1 MESRVEPTS
10 VSEDKAWLLRA
21 LLVLQSPRAVFTA
34 MRDDSDEPAR
44 ARQEPITAL
53 VLLAG
58 IAAVLWTPVAS
69 TLLDDP
75 ARDGLVVAVWAF
87 IGGGIYGIVGYW
99 LAGALVYGAARAAG
113 SEGSYRR
120 ARHVVAFAAAPLALS
135 LLLWPVRLSL
145 YGGDV
150 FRTGGADRGTGD
162 HVFAAI
168 ALVALGWSLVLLAV
182 GVRTVHRWSW
192 ARTLAVVAALYGV
205 SGAALY
211 GLTL

>member
-1 MESRVEPTS
+1 MCAAVQRISTSSTNRSRKLSRKRRRRSSSFIGE
-10 VSEDKAWLLRA
+10 AG
-21 LLVLQSPRAVFTA
+21 
-34 MRDDSDEPAR
+34 R

-99 LAGALVYGAARAAG
+99 LAGALVYGAERAAG

-135 LLLWPVRLSL
+135 L
-145 YGGDV
+145 
-150 FRTGGADRGTGD
+150 
-162 HVFAAI
+162 
-168 ALVALGWSLVLLAV
+168 
-182 GVRTVHRWSW
+182 
-192 ARTLAVVAALYGV
+192 
-205 SGAALY
+205 
-211 GLTL
+211 

>member
-99 LAGALVYGAARAAG
+99 LAGALVYGTARAAG

-120 ARHVVAFAAAPLALS
+120 ARHVVA
-135 LLLWPVRLSL
+135 
-145 YGGDV
+145 
-150 FRTGGADRGTGD
+150 
-162 HVFAAI
+162 FAAI

>member
-69 TLLDDP
+69 TLLDQVVTP
-75 ARDGLVVAVWAF
+75 ALFHAFGRGEYVDLDRPRDG
-87 IGGGIYGIVGYW
+87 
-99 LAGALVYGAARAAG
+99 GAADR
-113 SEGSYRR
+113 
-120 ARHVVAFAAAPLALS
+120 LAES
-135 LLLWPVRLSL
+135 LPP
-145 YGGDV
+145 
-150 FRTGGADRGTGD
+150 
-162 HVFAAI
+162 
-168 ALVALGWSLVLLAV
+168 
-182 GVRTVHRWSW
+182 
-192 ARTLAVVAALYGV
+192 
-205 SGAALY
+205 
-211 GLTL
+211 